1 MIILVY
7 AIGILLCLL
16 MAWNLGANDAANPT
30 NCAVGSGA
38 ISMKK
43 AIVLFAIFAALGGI
57 LLGPFVMKTIDRGI
71 IPKEELSEGV
81 MILGSFAAI
90 LAAGLFIALCTWKGI
105 PASTTHS
112 IIGGV
117 LGFGLIAS
125 PHLVNWDKISIIFGS
140 LLVSPLLAVLVAFG
154 LFHTFRA
161 YFRKPKKK
169 QTDLILSFLLLFA
182 LGFAVTLSICQKVL
196 EFPPFESLG
205 VTLLS
210 ATILGTFGTFW
221 LHKKY
226 RTSQSDERTN
236 RAETVKFMSNLLI
249 VALCFSAFA
258 FGAND
263 MANATGAFITPT
275 MAITGAP
282 TTEVIILLAL
292 LGSIGIAVGGLTW
305 GYRVIR
311 TSSFRV
317 TRLDPLTGL
326 AGGYSN
332 AFVVLLFTIVPYY
345 LIGFGIPISTTHSS
359 IGSIIGVG
367 LASRGFGGV
376 DKHTVGK
383 ILLTWGLTIPCVAIL
398 SAIFFGL
405 FSIFIPT

>member
-30 NCAVGSGA
+30 TCAVGSGA

-221 LHKKY
+221 LHKEY
-226 RTSQSDERTN
+226 RTSQGDERTN
-236 RAETVKFMSNLLI
+236 SAETVKFMSNLLI

-376 DKHTVGK
+376 NKYTVGK
-383 ILLTWGLTIPCVAIL
+383 ILLTWGITIPCVAIL
-398 SAIFFGL
+398 SAIFFEL